1 MLLKIPLIK
10 SYFEDLPIIVWSDVK
25 DKDEIGKGSFEME
38 NWKWGNFFYTPHFPH
53 SAFSTL
59 RIFYTP
65 HFLHSA
71 FSTLRTFHTPH
82 FLHSALRTP
91 HSAYSTEWSARFK
104 FVSGEFS
111 TCFAEIW
118 RERCPIIRQK
128 KRCWG
133 IFIFCFFKKLWINSQ
148 SLTACQKQTRQVIKI
163 FRHRFLKKAVKKR

>member
-1 MLLKIPLIK
+1 MCHDIIKPSFNENIKKLTIVCYFPYYTRLVFHTEMGNWNGKLI
-10 SYFEDLPIIVWSDVK
+10 
-25 DKDEIGKGSFEME
+25 
-38 NWKWGNFFYTPHFPH
+38 FFFTPHFPH

-71 FSTLRTFHTPH
+71 FSTLRIFYTPHFPRSAFSTLRIFHTPH

-91 HSAYSTEWSARFK
+91 HSALRIFHRTISRNENFREWSARFK

-128 KRCWG
+128 KRCRG
-133 IFIFCFFKKLWINSQ
+133 IFIFCFFQKLW
-148 SLTACQKQTRQVIKI
+148 L
-163 FRHRFLKKAVKKR
+163 F